1 LPHRRPTDFY
11 KRVIDLRQTVKG
23 KRDDTEGEEKARL
36 DGEQQALK
44 ILANATSYG
53 IFIEMIVNDLD
64 SAEVLRGYGVDG
76 HEFPVTSKKY
86 EEPGHYFHPL
96 LATLITGAARLMLAL
111 AESRAKA
118 EGLGWVFCDTD
129 SIAMAKP
136 DAMDRDAFLAA
147 ARRVCDAFVGLNPY
161 EVATGSILQI
171 EEQNYAPDDKAKAHL
186 RTAPP
191 LYCYAVSAKR
201 YALFN
206 YGEGSEP
213 IIRKASAHGLGHLL
227 PPYLDPDKK
236 RRAKRLKDTKVDLWQ
251 EDLWKRIILAADKP
265 EETESGAVIGLDED
279 TRFRVPVASRYAASK
294 PILLRW
300 FDRCNEG
307 RPYERQVRP
316 FGFLLSL
323 QCQKMEQLAA
333 EDRGAHEWW
342 RKHKRN
348 PAPTAPYDVDPS
360 KAAKKAFDRHNT
372 DAKIPV
378 EWLFTY
384 ADALSDYHLQ
394 PEPKFFGGDVR
405 RASGQLRRRHIET
418 GVACHIGKETDEW
431 EEQLYV
437 GDEDAA
443 LEYGLTPK
451 DRKRCA
457 ARIKL
462 ALDRFG
468 PTRYAEAAHR
478 RPDTIKV
485 AVTGLPLIADAN
497 YVHLVA
503 VADQLWAALDKHTDE
518 ERELLEW
525 AFEQVAF
532 YGPYKFA
539 ERIGVDGSNLSKA
552 LRGKGRKVSA
562 DMLDKIRAMREGG
575 AEA

>member
-1 LPHRRPTDFY
+1 
-11 KRVIDLRQTVKG
+11 
-23 KRDDTEGEEKARL
+23 
-36 DGEQQALK
+36 
-44 ILANATSYG
+44 
-53 IFIEMIVNDLD
+53 
-64 SAEVLRGYGVDG
+64 
-76 HEFPVTSKKY
+76 
-86 EEPGHYFHPL
+86 
-96 LATLITGAARLMLAL
+96 
-111 AESRAKA
+111 
-118 EGLGWVFCDTD
+118 
-129 SIAMAKP
+129 
-136 DAMDRDAFLAA
+136 
-147 ARRVCDAFVGLNPY
+147 
-161 EVATGSILQI
+161 
-171 EEQNYAPDDKAKAHL
+171 
-186 RTAPP
+186 
-191 LYCYAVSAKR
+191 
-201 YALFN
+201 
-206 YGEGSEP
+206 
-213 IIRKASAHGLGHLL
+213 
-227 PPYLDPDKK
+227 
-236 RRAKRLKDTKVDLWQ
+236 
-251 EDLWKRIILAADKP
+251 
-265 EETESGAVIGLDED
+265 VIGLDED
-279 TRFRVPVASRYAASK
+279 TRLRVPVASRYAASK

-323 QCQKMEQLAA
+323 QCQKMEQLAS
-333 EDRGAHEWW
+333 EDRVAHEWW
-342 RKHKRN
+342 RNHKRN
-348 PAPTAPYDVDPS
+348 PAPTAPYDVEPAR
-360 KAAKKAFDRHNT
+360 AAEKAFDRHNT

-384 ADALSDYHLQ
+384 ADGLSDYHLQ